1 MIELLV
7 LFFVPFL
14 GTMLGS
20 AAVFF
25 LPNGLG
31 AKTEKIV
38 LGFASGVMIAA
49 SVWSLL
55 LPAIEPS
62 SYYTAAI
69 GFLLG
74 IALLLLVDFIFFY
87 FHPNLDNTEG
97 DK

>member
-31 AKTEKIV
+31 AKTEKVV

-49 SVWSLL
+49 SVW
-55 LPAIEPS
+55 
-62 SYYTAAI
+62 
-69 GFLLG
+69 
-74 IALLLLVDFIFFY
+74 
-87 FHPNLDNTEG
+87 
-97 DK
+97 

>member
-7 LFFVPFL
+7 LFFVPFI

-25 LPNGLG
+25 LPDGLG
-31 AKTEKIV
+31 AKTEKVV

-55 LPAIEPS
+55 LPAIESS

-74 IALLLLVDFIFFY
+74 IAFLLLLDFIV
-87 FHPNLDNTEG
+87 PQIGRASCRERV
-97 DK
+97 